1 MKNNDIDG
9 GLIILGF
16 LLGFL
21 IGVGGCA
28 AILKSEEESSA
39 PLTYTIYTTVQ
50 EPEYPTRDVTSA
62 VYTLSAS
69 ETLDIPDLP
78 TDMKQYT
85 DYRSYTL
92 TYSDQYKIQTQSV
105 TDSQGFR
112 KYGSDYCVAMGRYYT
127 EQCGDR
133 FLVTLEN
140 GNSFTVITADVKQ
153 DIHTDETNMYSPCIN
168 YDNEPCANVL
178 EFIIDKNA
186 VPNELLDYGS
196 VSWYDEFD
204 GNITS
209 IEYLGRT

>member
-1 MKNNDIDG
+1 MKDKNFIIDLILVFLDVLV
-9 GLIILGF
+9 GLIAGKLFISLPQ
-16 LLGFL
+16 
-21 IGVGGCA
+21 
-28 AILKSEEESSA
+28 ESK
-39 PLTYTIYTTVQ
+39 PQTETYTVYTTVE

-62 VYTLSAS
+62 VLTL
-69 ETLDIPDLP
+69 TRQTPVDIPDLP

-85 DYRSYTL
+85 DYRSYNQTD
-92 TYSDQYKIQTQSV
+92 TDQYYIQTHAV
-105 TDSQGFR
+105 TDEQGFR

-168 YDNEPCANVL
+168 YNNEPCANVL

-204 GNITS
+204 GNIAS
-209 IEYLGRT
+209 IEYLGRA